1 MKRKKPRP
9 KYTGSILRKD
19 TQKRKGKKER
29 KIDRNQAI
37 DNLPPENPGNP
48 SLTHCQ
54 KISATQTKD
63 ITAEI

>member
-1 MKRKKPRP
+1 MKRKRLRP
-9 KYTGSILRKD
+9 KYTGSILR
-19 TQKRKGKKER
+19 TLKKEKEKRR

-54 KISATQTKD
+54 KLSATQTKD